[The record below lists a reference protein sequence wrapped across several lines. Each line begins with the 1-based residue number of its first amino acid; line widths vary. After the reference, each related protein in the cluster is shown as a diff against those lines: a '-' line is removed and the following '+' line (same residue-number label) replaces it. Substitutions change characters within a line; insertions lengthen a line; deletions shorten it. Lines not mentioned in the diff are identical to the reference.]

1 MGLSLREM
9 EIGSKGRVKGYREGA
24 KPYLD
29 KLLAMGLTIGAEFT
43 VSRVAPLGDPVELNV
58 RGYDITL
65 RKNEA
70 EILIVERR

>member
-1 MGLSLREM
+1 MGLSLCEM
-9 EIGSKGRVKGYREGA
+9 EVGSKGRVIGYREGA
-24 KPYLD
+24 KSYLD

-58 RGYDITL
+58 RGYNISL

>member
-1 MGLSLREM
+1 MDLSLREM
-9 EIGSKGRVKGYREGA
+9 DVGSRGRVKGYKEGA

-29 KLLAMGLTIGAEFT
+29 KILAMGLTIGAEFT

-58 RGYDITL
+58 RGYNVSL

-70 EILIVERR
+70 EILIVETR